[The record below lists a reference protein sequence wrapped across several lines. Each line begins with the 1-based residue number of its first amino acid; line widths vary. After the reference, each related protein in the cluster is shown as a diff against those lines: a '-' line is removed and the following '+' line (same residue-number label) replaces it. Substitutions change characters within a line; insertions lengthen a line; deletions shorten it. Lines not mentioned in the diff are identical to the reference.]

1 MLNEAKLKYEQS
13 VSNDVDAHDYENESF
28 VDDIFSLKTM
38 FKRNSK
44 TKGAMR
50 EPLRTLTAK
59 VHVTATGQANMDRYF
74 DEVTGDRTTV
84 VDRKAVELESYKMV
98 GEKYYCPYCSKEL
111 TTPQG
116 INKAYK
122 RHLSTKACEKVRERL
137 DALSANN
144 SNCEEGETFADDDR
158 GDIDDDRAAV
168 EDDIDDVRVGSDDD
182 CADSDDNNS

>member
-1 MLNEAKLKYEQS
+1 MVLAYLLKINGREKKVEA
-13 VSNDVDAHDYENESF
+13 V
-28 VDDIFSLKTM
+28 
-38 FKRNSK
+38 
-44 TKGAMR
+44 G
-50 EPLRTLTAK
+50 
-59 VHVTATGQANMDRYF
+59 
-74 DEVTGDRTTV
+74 
-84 VDRKAVELESYKMV
+84 LESYKMV
-98 GEKYYCPYCSKEL
+98 GEKYYCQYCSKEL